1 MLTLTNIDYQN
12 IQKFVSKVAA
22 SGEFF
27 REGVLDSLQKIFG
40 YQHTIF
46 WRLDQYGN
54 LDEPTSMNI
63 DEQILDLYI
72 RNFREEDILSPHKIS
87 SILPQG
93 NVIRISD
100 VTTKRS
106 YEQSN
111 YYRLFMKTFGF
122 YHELGV
128 YLLDGIKIIGVI
140 GLVRPQSEKGFNMK
154 DVHQLKLLS
163 QYLSQNLTHR
173 LQLEKMKGQ
182 QQLLESLIHFSGMGV
197 ILFDPS
203 FSIHYANSLAEQIAV
218 EFLSFNKTKQ
228 LSDNPIKHFLFQI
241 VSRTLWKL
249 GMKKTISSERNQSFS
264 VEILPTGN
272 TSDHHLIYV
281 AYIKRHVVSSHNI
294 SASEVNES
302 ILTAKEKE
310 VVKLVSQGYANHEIA
325 TQMFVSVNTIK
336 KHLQNIYQKL
346 GVNNRT
352 SLSYLARNK
361 N

>member
-1 MLTLTNIDYQN
+1 LSTLSSIDYQN
-12 IQKFVSKVAA
+12 IQKFVSEVAA

-27 REGVLDSLQKIFG
+27 QEGVLDSLQKVFG
-40 YQHTIF
+40 YQHAIF
-46 WRLDQYGN
+46 WRLDHYGN
-54 LDEPTSMNI
+54 LNEPTSMNI

-87 SILPQG
+87 SILPRG
-93 NVIRISD
+93 NVIRIID

-111 YYRLFMKTFGF
+111 YYQFFMKTFGF

-140 GLVRPQSEKGFNMK
+140 GLVRPQSEEGFNMK
-154 DVHQLKLLS
+154 DVQQLKLLS
-163 QYLSQNLTHR
+163 QYLSQILSHR
-173 LQLEKMKGQ
+173 LQLEKLKGQ
-182 QQLLESLIHFSGMGV
+182 KQLLESLIHYSDMGV

-203 FSIHYANSLAEQIAV
+203 FRIHYANPLAEQIAV
-218 EFLSFNKTKQ
+218 EFLSFNKNKQ
-228 LSDNPIKHFLFQI
+228 LFDDPIKHFIIQI

-249 GMKKTISSERNQSFS
+249 GLKKTISFECNQSFS

-272 TSDHHLIYV
+272 TSEHHKGYV
-281 AYIKRHVVSSHNI
+281 AYIKRHLVSSHKI
-294 SASEVNES
+294 SANEVHES
-302 ILTAKEKE
+302 VLTTKEKE

-325 TQMFVSVNTIK
+325 AQMFVSVNTIK
-336 KHLQNIYQKL
+336 KHLQNIYKKL

-352 SLSYLARNK
+352 SLSYLSRNK